1 MALMN
6 AAFALTALML
16 MQSEAEPAPAQ
27 VGRVVESEDV
37 VVVAPRAE
45 EVRAFVDAL
54 SAEAE
59 SGQLARWDRQICP
72 GVMGAR
78 TDAAEFLLDRIAV
91 RAYEVGLDVGEP
103 GCRANVL
110 ILVTDESDA
119 VAQSLQST
127 RAVSYYGQSGNTR
140 GRAAFRDFRDTP
152 RAVRWWHVTRTM
164 TADGAAA
171 SSDSPS
177 AGGAPTTVQVRTG
190 GRIRSTTRE
199 DFNHVIIVLDT
210 ARASGIPFGALA
222 DYIAMVTLAQI
233 DPSSDLSEF
242 PSILNMFTERDA
254 GRDFPL
260 ALTDWDK
267 SYLVGLYGAPRD
279 ARNARQQQR
288 AIERQL
294 RRGR

>member
-6 AAFALTALML
+6 AALALTALML
-16 MQSEAEPAPAQ
+16 MQAEPEPAQ

-37 VVVAPRAE
+37 VVIAPRAE

-54 SAEAE
+54 SAESE

-78 TDAAEFLLDRIAV
+78 ADAAEFLLDRIAV

-110 ILVTDESDA
+110 ILLTDDSDA
-119 VAQSLQST
+119 LAQNLQNT

-177 AGGAPTTVQVRTG
+177 AGGEPTTVQVRTG
-190 GRIRSTTRE
+190 GRIRSTTRQ

-210 ARASGIPFGALA
+210 VRASGIPFGALA

-233 DPSSDLSEF
+233 DPSSDLSDF
-242 PSILNMFTERDA
+242 PSILNMFSERDA
-254 GRDFPL
+254 GRSFPI
-260 ALTDWDK
+260 AMTDWDK
-267 SYLVGLYGAPRD
+267 SYLIGLYGAPRD

>member
-6 AAFALTALML
+6 AAVALTALML
-16 MQSEAEPAPAQ
+16 MQGEPAPAQ

-37 VVVAPRAE
+37 VVVAPRTE

-54 SAEAE
+54 SAESE

-110 ILVTDESDA
+110 ILVTDDSDA
-119 VAQSLQST
+119 VAQTLQNT
-127 RAVSYYGQSGNTR
+127 RAVSYYGQAGNTR

-177 AGGAPTTVQVRTG
+177 AGAAPTTVQVRTG

-242 PSILNMFTERDA
+242 PSILNMFGERDA
-254 GRDFPL
+254 GRDFPV
-260 ALTDWDK
+260 AMTDWDK